1 MRVRVKLGKG
11 EGSASETDGE
21 RETVGGV
28 GGGGREKGGRNDERV
43 EQFEA
48 ARRGW

>member
-28 GGGGREKGGRNDERV
+28 GGGERKGEGTTSE
-43 EQFEA
+43 
-48 ARRGW
+48 